1 MLYNKDKKVKRS
13 YAFLLEPKSN
23 EHLKKNLKKG
33 STLSQNFKENK
44 SN

>member
-23 EHLKKNLKKG
+23 EHLKKNQKKG
-33 STLSQNFKENK
+33 QHIITKLQKK
-44 SN
+44 QK